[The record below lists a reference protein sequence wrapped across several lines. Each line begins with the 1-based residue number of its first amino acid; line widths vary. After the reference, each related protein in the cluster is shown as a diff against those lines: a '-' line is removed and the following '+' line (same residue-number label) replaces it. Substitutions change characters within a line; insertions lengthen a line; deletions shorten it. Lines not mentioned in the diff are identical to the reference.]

1 MLLTYM
7 RPMLNNNL
15 GGVVQSWVKITQGY
29 SAKFEFRFES
39 IKTKF
44 SLILSVN
51 RLTLTVLKITEKT
64 IRENAFEQKKKKAG
78 LNLILG

>member
-1 MLLTYM
+1 MPVTYM
-7 RPMLNNNL
+7 RPIRNNNL

-51 RLTLTVLKITEKT
+51 RST
-64 IRENAFEQKKKKAG
+64 IG
-78 LNLILG
+78 GS

>member
-1 MLLTYM
+1 MLVTYM
-7 RPMLNNNL
+7 RPMRNNNL

-39 IKTKF
+39 IKSKF

-51 RLTLTVLKITEKT
+51 RLMIG
-64 IRENAFEQKKKKAG
+64 RS
-78 LNLILG
+78 

>member
-7 RPMLNNNL
+7 RPKRNNNL

-39 IKTKF
+39 IKSKF

-51 RLTLTVLKITEKT
+51 RLMI
-64 IRENAFEQKKKKAG
+64 G
-78 LNLILG
+78 GS

>member
-7 RPMLNNNL
+7 RPMRNNNL

-29 SAKFEFRFES
+29 SAKFEFRFDS
-39 IKTKF
+39 IKSKF

-51 RLTLTVLKITEKT
+51 RLMI
-64 IRENAFEQKKKKAG
+64 G
-78 LNLILG
+78 GS